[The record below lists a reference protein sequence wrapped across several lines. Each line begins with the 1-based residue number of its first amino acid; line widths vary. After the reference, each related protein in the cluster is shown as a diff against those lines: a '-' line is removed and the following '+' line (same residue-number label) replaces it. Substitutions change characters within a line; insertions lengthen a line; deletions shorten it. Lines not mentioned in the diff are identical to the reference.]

1 MNCRQSSPGPDQNS
15 EGRSAVTTDRNIVPR
30 LASGIGRRAVSLALA
45 GAAGLC
51 LAGGAAVAPA
61 SAQEVT
67 LRAVSPW
74 PKTFFITESMLKF
87 IDKLNA
93 AGKGVIQM
101 QFAGGPEA
109 VPANEQGGALRRG
122 AIDVYYGSAAY
133 MLGLLP
139 EVDAVAAGNR
149 SPEELRANGGYDLLD
164 QILQKKLNAK
174 FIAQPDSGWSF
185 FILLSKEPKRTAAG
199 GLDLTGLKLRSHP
212 LYNGFLSSLGAT
224 NVVVQTTEIYTAFER
239 GLVDGLAFSE
249 IGIRDFKLEK
259 FLKYRV
265 YPTFYQGDI
274 VTLMNADKWKAL
286 SPAAKKILTDVAIQH
301 ERESRAYFLKQVEV
315 ERKTL
320 DGLGIKEVRLSA
332 GGAVEYLGKADAV
345 PWARM
350 TKGDPSNVAALRAK
364 FRK

>member
-1 MNCRQSSPGPDQNS
+1 MALKFVKSFARLSARFW
-15 EGRSAVTTDRNIVPR
+15 RSGMSLFALVGVLAATAVPVR
-30 LASGIGRRAVSLALA
+30 
-45 GAAGLC
+45 
-51 LAGGAAVAPA
+51 
-61 SAQEVT
+61 AQEVT

-74 PKTFFITESMLKF
+74 PKTFFITESMLRF

-93 AGKGVIQM
+93 AGKGVVQM

-139 EVDAVAAGNR
+139 EVDAVAASNR
-149 SPEELRANGGYDLLD
+149 SPEELRANGAYDLLD
-164 QILQKKLNAK
+164 TILQTKLNAK

-185 FILLSKEPKRTAAG
+185 FILLTKEPKRTPAG

-212 LYNGFLSSLGAT
+212 LYNGFLSSLGGT
-224 NVVVQTTEIYTAFER
+224 NVVVQTTETYTAFER
-239 GLVDGLAFSE
+239 GVVDGLAFSE

-259 FLKYRV
+259 FLKFRV

-274 VTLMNADKWKAL
+274 VMLMNLDKWKAL
-286 SPAAKKILTDVAIQH
+286 PANAKKVLTDVALQH
-301 ERESRAYFLKQVEV
+301 ERESREYFLKQVQV
-315 ERKTL
+315 ERQTL
-320 DGLGIKEVRLSA
+320 AGLGIKDIQLSET
-332 GGAVEYLGKADAV
+332 GAQEYLAKADAV

-350 TKGDPSNVAALRAK
+350 AQRDQANVAALRAK